1 MKFELVISIAAS
13 LVCNAAGVTASSKLF
28 SGATIIAWD
37 ESEPEPRILR
47 DGYLLVEDDRI
58 AKVTTSKPS
67 RLPRNTE
74 LIDATGQIISPG
86 FIDTHR
92 HGWQTAFKTL
102 GSNTTLA
109 QYFGRYGEFAAAP
122 HFNAEDVYWGQLAG
136 LLEALN
142 AGVTTSLDHA
152 HHTWSNET
160 AYAGLN
166 ASVESGARVFWAYTF
181 HDVPALNYTVN
192 DQIPNFIEI
201 AESGLLQHSNVQ
213 LGIAYDS
220 FGPNPPGVAKQVANL
235 AREFNVS
242 VVTTHS
248 LAGPFGVSN
257 LPEDVHSFD
266 LLNTSIPVVFSHGS
280 FLTATGANLLRQ
292 TNQYLS
298 ITPESEMHYG
308 HTHPHSYYIQDQA
321 ALGVDTHF
329 TYSTDILTQAR
340 IWLQSVRYFFFDK
353 VLSGWEVPKNNPMSV
368 VQAFSLATRAGGLAL
383 RRSELG
389 VIREGAKADLIVWNA
404 AESPS
409 LLGWTDPI
417 AAIMLHASI
426 GDILHVMVNGD
437 FVKRDGKL
445 AIAHYSTIRRR
456 FLDSARRIKSVYRDF
471 NYPNLDGEFNGGGF
485 YYGEARVADTERGES
500 NGYGELHLLK
510 SRLRRL
516 IKVPLR
522 LGGANN
528 TDIAE
533 YGGKRLL
540 PIPRII
546 LVQRAG
552 SRRRETKQ
560 LLSLPPSPPCTNI
573 IAGHLPTV
581 LKAAKGHRQHL
592 LFQKWAEEYGEVFFV
607 QLGTIQEY
615 FINSDQAVRAIFDK
629 AAAQTSERPRWIVS
643 NEQICNRLNLLLLS
657 SSEKAWKSQRKAT
670 TFGLTNLNLADA
682 GLPFLHFETLK
693 FLNDIGQNPNKGADP
708 QSLWSSIGRY
718 TYSTF
723 SSQIFGLDV
732 PEDNSPVIDYIFETG
747 LAQILGMLPGYYLVD
762 TFNILDKLPLFLK
775 PWERDAKA
783 RHKRDYEWCC
793 DKLKK
798 VKSQIDA
805 GEAPPHMTFIRR
817 VIEDPNHLGLD
828 SLEDASY
835 LGMMLIIGASDTS
848 RISTW
853 SFLEAMLTFP
863 DVCNKARK
871 VIDSAVGDR
880 VPVFE
885 DLERVPYIRQ
895 VMKESWRWRPPV
907 ALGHPHTTTRDIMYK
922 NYRIPKGARIHL
934 NAWAIHRDPTRYPDP
949 ENFIPERFEGDTR
962 SSQESAASP
971 DVSKRDHFVFGAGR
985 RICPGYHFADRSFA
999 VSVMRILWAFDI
1011 SLKPGTKLPLDPQSF
1026 PGDMPGN
1033 PGLELPVVL
1042 TVRSPERLATIQK
1055 EFEAAIQ
1062 SRERM
1067 EPLAG

>member
-280 FLTATGANLLRQ
+280 FLTATGAILLRQ

-353 VLSGWEVPKNNPMSV
+353 
-368 VQAFSLATRAGGLAL
+368 AFSLATRAGGLAL

-471 NYPNLDGEFNGGGF
+471 NYPNLD
-485 YYGEARVADTERGES
+485 AVLS
-500 NGYGELHLLK
+500 LL
-510 SRLRRL
+510 
-516 IKVPLR
+516 IV
-522 LGGANN
+522 
-528 TDIAE
+528 
-533 YGGKRLL
+533 
-540 PIPRII
+540 

-775 PWERDAKA
+775 PWEREAKA

-835 LGMMLIIGASDTS
+835 LGMMLIIGASDTVSFGVPLLLQAVILTRGQS

-949 ENFIPERFEGDTR
+949 ENFIPERFEADTR

-985 RICPGYHFADRSFA
+985 RICPGYHVADRSFA

-1062 SRERM
+1062 SREKM

>member
-1 MKFELVISIAAS
+1 MKFEQALYVAAS
-13 LVCNAAGVTASSKLF
+13 LVSNVAGVAASNKLF
-28 SGATIIAWD
+28 SGATIIAWY
-37 ESEPEPRILR
+37 ESEPEPRVIR

-58 AKVTTSKPS
+58 ASITTSKPS

-74 LIDATGQIISPG
+74 VIDATDQIISPG

-166 ASVESGARVFWAYTF
+166 ASVESGARVFWAYAF
-181 HDVPALNYTVN
+181 HDVPALNYTVK
-192 DQIPNFIEI
+192 DQIPNFVDI
-201 AESGLLQHSNVQ
+201 AESGLLQDSNVEV
-213 LGIAYDS
+213 GIAYDS
-220 FGPNPPGVAKQVANL
+220 FGPNPPDVAKEVADL
-235 AREFNVS
+235 ARKFNVS

-383 RRSELG
+383 RRPELG

-404 AESPS
+404 VESPS

-417 AAIMLHASI
+417 AAIMLHASV

-445 AIAHYSTIRRR
+445 AIANYSTIRRS
-456 FLDSARRIKSVYRDF
+456 FLESARRIKKIYQDF
-471 NYPNLDGEFNGGGF
+471 DYPSLEGLQILREPG
-485 YYGEARVADTERGES
+485 ADHSFGCTLLASGPSSKS
-500 NGYGELHLLK
+500 N
-510 SRLRRL
+510 
-516 IKVPLR
+516 IKAP
-522 LGGANN
+522 GNQGTSSSSAF
-528 TDIAE
+528 T
-533 YGGKRLL
+533 
-540 PIPRII
+540 
-546 LVQRAG
+546 
-552 SRRRETKQ
+552 
-560 LLSLPPSPPCTNI
+560 PSTNI
-573 IAGHLPTV
+573 IAGHLPNV
-581 LKAAKGHRQHL
+581 LKAAKEHRQHL

-607 QLGTIQEY
+607 KFGTIQEY

-629 AAAQTSERPRWIVS
+629 AAAQTSERPRWI
-643 NEQICNRLNLLLLS
+643 
-657 SSEKAWKSQRKAT
+657 
-670 TFGLTNLNLADA
+670 
-682 GLPFLHFETLK
+682 
-693 FLNDIGQNPNKGADP
+693 
-708 QSLWSSIGRY
+708 
-718 TYSTF
+718 
-723 SSQIFGLDV
+723 IFGLDV

-747 LAQILGMLPGYYLVD
+747 LAQILGILPGYYIVD
-762 TFNILDKLPLFLK
+762 TFNILDKLPLFFK
-775 PWERDAKA
+775 PWERNAKA
-783 RHKRDYEWCC
+783 RHKRDYEWCGE
-793 DKLKK
+793 KLKR

-805 GEAPPHMTFIRR
+805 GEAPPHMTFIKKI
-817 VIEDPNHLGLD
+817 IEDPNHLGLD

-863 DVCNKARK
+863 DVRNKARK

-885 DLERVPYIRQ
+885 DLDTLI
-895 VMKESWRWRPPV
+895 
-907 ALGHPHTTTRDIMYK
+907 
-922 NYRIPKGARIHL
+922 
-934 NAWAIHRDPTRYPDP
+934 DPD
-949 ENFIPERFEGDTR
+949 NFIPERFEGDTR
-962 SSQESAASP
+962 SSQESATSP
-971 DVSKRDHFVFGAGR
+971 DVSKRDHFAFGAGR
-985 RICPGYHFADRSFA
+985 RICPGHHIADRSFA

-1011 SLKPGTKLPLDPQSF
+1011 SLKAGTKLPLDPQSF

-1033 PGLELPVVL
+1033 PGLEIPVVL
-1042 TVRSPERLATIQK
+1042 AARIPERLETIQK
-1055 EFEAAIQ
+1055 EFEAAMRN
-1062 SRERM
+1062 RESM
-1067 EPLAG
+1067 EPLVG

>member
-1 MKFELVISIAAS
+1 MKFEQALYVAAS
-13 LVCNAAGVTASSKLF
+13 LVGNVAGVAASNKLF

-37 ESEPEPRILR
+37 ESEPQPRVIR

-58 AKVTTSKPS
+58 ASITTSKPS

-74 LIDATGQIISPG
+74 VIDATDQIISPG

-122 HFNAEDVYWGQLAG
+122 HFNAADVYWGQLAG

-166 ASVESGARVFWAYTF
+166 ASIESGARVFWAYTF
-181 HDVPALNYTVN
+181 HDVPALNYTVK
-192 DQIPNFIEI
+192 DQIPNFVDM
-201 AESGLLQHSNVQ
+201 AESGLLQDSNVEI
-213 LGIAYDS
+213 GIAYDS
-220 FGPNPPGVAKQVANL
+220 FGPNPPDVAKEVANL

-368 VQAFSLATRAGGLAL
+368 TQAFSLATRAGGLAL
-383 RRSELG
+383 RRPELG

-417 AAIMLHASI
+417 AAIMLHASV

-445 AIAHYSTIRRR
+445 AIANYSTIRRS
-456 FLDSARRIKSVYRDF
+456 FLESARRIKNIYRDF
-471 NYPNLDGEFNGGGF
+471 DYPSFKGEFNGGGF
-485 YYGEARVADTERGES
+485 YYREARVADTERGMG
-500 NGYGELHLLK
+500 NGYGGLFLVGRELTIALAVLSLL
-510 SRLRRL
+510 L
-516 IKVPLR
+516 V
-522 LGGANN
+522 
-528 TDIAE
+528 
-533 YGGKRLL
+533 
-540 PIPRII
+540 
-546 LVQRAG
+546 LVQKAR
-552 SRRRETKQ
+552 SRRRATKG
-560 LLSLPPSPPCTNI
+560 LLPLPPSPPTTNI
-573 IAGHLPTV
+573 IAGHLPAV
-581 LKAAKGHRQHL
+581 LKAAKEHRQHL

-607 QLGTIQEY
+607 KFGTFQEY

-693 FLNDIGQNPNKGADP
+693 FLNDIAQDPNKGADP
-708 QSLWSSIGRY
+708 QPLWSSIGRY

-723 SSQIFGLDV
+723 SSQVFGLDV

-747 LAQILGMLPGYYLVD
+747 LAQILGILPGYYLVD

-775 PWERDAKA
+775 PWERNAKA

-793 DKLKK
+793 DKLKR
-798 VKSQIDA
+798 VKAQIDA

-871 VIDSAVGDR
+871 VIDSTVGDR

-885 DLERVPYIRQ
+885 DLDSMPYIRQ

-907 ALGHPHTTTRDIMYK
+907 ALGHPHTTTQDMIYK
-922 NYRIPKGARIHL
+922 DYRIPKGARIHL
-934 NAWAIHRDPTRYPDP
+934 NAWAIHRDSTRYRDPD
-949 ENFIPERFEGDTR
+949 NFIPERFEGDTR

-971 DVSKRDHFVFGAGR
+971 DVSKRDHFAFGAGR
-985 RICPGYHFADRSFA
+985 RICPGYHIADRSFA

-1033 PGLELPVVL
+1033 PGLEMPVVL
-1042 TVRSPERLATIQK
+1042 TVRSPERLETIQK
-1055 EFEAAIQ
+1055 EFEAAMRN
-1062 SRERM
+1062 RESM